1 MTKNSNTNA
10 EQRDYDW
17 VCSKLRDGW
26 IIRKTRKMLVDPT
39 PIDVSGWTLD
49 QKIVVDVMYHDQ
61 VTLTSLQGPI
71 SYIGKRRVTQ

>member
-10 EQRDYDW
+10 EQRDYNW

-26 IIRKTRKMLVDPT
+26 VICKTKKLLENPT

-49 QKIVVDVMYHDQ
+49 QKIVIDVMYHDQ
-61 VTLTSLQGPI
+61 VTLRSLCCGK
-71 SYIGKRRVTQ
+71 SYIGKRRVK

>member
-1 MTKNSNTNA
+1 MTKNSNTNS
-10 EQRDYDW
+10 EQRDYNW
-17 VCSKLRDGW
+17 VCSRLRDGW
-26 IIRKTRKMLVDPT
+26 IIRKTRKMLVDPI
-39 PIDVSGWTLD
+39 PIDVSTWTLD

>member
-10 EQRDYDW
+10 EQRDYNW
-17 VCSKLRDGW
+17 VCEKLRQGW
-26 IIRKTRKMLVDPT
+26 VIRKTQTMLVAPI
-39 PIDVSGWTLD
+39 PIDVSIWTLD